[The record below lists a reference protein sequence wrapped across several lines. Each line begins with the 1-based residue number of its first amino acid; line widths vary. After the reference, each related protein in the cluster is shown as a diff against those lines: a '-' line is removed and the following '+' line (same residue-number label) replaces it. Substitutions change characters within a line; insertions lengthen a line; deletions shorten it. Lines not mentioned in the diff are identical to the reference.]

1 MQTFGIN
8 MEIVKKVDIERK
20 ISHREILMRIPQ
32 FSTADLLELAER
44 EEIMSP
50 FHKEIFEKQFCCA
63 GEPVQFV
70 EYAASEIYRADYEYQ
85 RQIEGVHDEI

>member
-63 GEPVQFV
+63 GRPVQFV
-70 EYAASEIYRADYEYQ
+70 DPAASDIYRADYKYQ
-85 RQIEGVHDEI
+85 RQMRVHDEI